1 MLKDKTI
8 VLGVTGGIAA
18 YKAADIVSRLKKQGA
33 HVHCVMTEGAQA
45 FLTPLTL
52 RTLSGNPV
60 ITAMFDEPKQW
71 NVEHVALAD
80 KADFFLI
87 APATAN
93 IIGKVANGIADDFL
107 STTIMAT
114 TAQVIFAPAM
124 NVNMY
129 NNPIFQENMAKLKKA
144 GYLFIEPGE
153 GDLACGYKGKGRMAE
168 PEKIVNFLQ
177 DLLNRQKDLEGIN
190 ILVTAGPTRE
200 PIDPVRYITNRS
212 SGKMGYSIAERAVK
226 RGACV
231 TLISGPTSLTPPEGV
246 NLIKV
251 ETAEEM
257 FSKVKEHYASNQ
269 VIIKAAAVSDY
280 RPKFYQEAK
289 IKKSEGDLQIVLGR
303 NPDILNFLGQN
314 KGKRILV
321 GFAAETNDLQ
331 VNAQKKITKK
341 NLDFIVANDVTEKGA
356 GFNYDTNK
364 VTLFFPSGEQ
374 KNLPL
379 MSKLQVADIILDEV
393 KLLLSNKGVS

>member
-1 MLKDKTI
+1 MC
-8 VLGVTGGIAA
+8 
-18 YKAADIVSRLKKQGA
+18 YS
-33 HVHCVMTEGAQA
+33 
-45 FLTPLTL
+45 
-52 RTLSGNPV
+52 
-60 ITAMFDEPKQW
+60 
-71 NVEHVALAD
+71 
-80 KADFFLI
+80 DFG
-87 APATAN
+87 T
-93 IIGKVANGIADDFL
+93 
-107 STTIMAT
+107 
-114 TAQVIFAPAM
+114 
-124 NVNMY
+124 
-129 NNPIFQENMAKLKKA
+129 
-144 GYLFIEPGE
+144 
-153 GDLACGYKGKGRMAE
+153 DL
-168 PEKIVNFLQ
+168 P
-177 DLLNRQKDLEGIN
+177 D
-190 ILVTAGPTRE
+190 
-200 PIDPVRYITNRS
+200 S
-212 SGKMGYSIAERAVK
+212 
-226 RGACV
+226 
-231 TLISGPTSLTPPEGV
+231 PEGV

-364 VTLFFPSGEQ
+364 VTLFFPSGRA
-374 KNLPL
+374 K
-379 MSKLQVADIILDEV
+379 KICH
-393 KLLLSNKGVS
+393 